1 MTASLTPPECDLR
14 GMPFMPVDLVRLF
27 DSDLYA
33 LSTGDEFKAAFTL
46 FGKSFLQV
54 PAGSLPSDDRIL
66 AHLSGAGA
74 RWAKVRDM
82 ALRGWIKCDDGRLYH
97 PVVAD
102 KALEAWKARI
112 AQRARTEAARQAKAA
127 QRQGGS
133 NVSGSGACHSVTGF
147 VTDTATTSVTDNV
160 TGSKGQGQ
168 GQLSKK
174 ESIPSL
180 RSGLSPAL
188 PTTPAGPASAA
199 PDARTALFR
208 EGLDRAVRLTG
219 KPPAA
224 CRAMLGRWLR
234 DAGDDA
240 ALLGLV
246 LAEAEAS
253 RPADPSA
260 WVVAAIQA
268 RVGLRH
274 SPQRQAANTGLRAAA
289 LANFQTIRPIFDLE
303 SFAEELPQ

>member
-1 MTASLTPPECDLR
+1 MNAPLTPPECDLR

-46 FGKSFLQV
+46 FGKAFLQV

-74 RWAKVRDM
+74 RWARVRDM
-82 ALRGWIKCDDGRLYH
+82 ALRGWIKCDDGRFYH

-127 QRQGGS
+127 QRQDGN
-133 NVSGSGACHSVTGF
+133 NVSGNGACQPVTASVT
-147 VTDTATTSVTDNV
+147 ASVTDNV
-160 TGSKGQGQ
+160 TASKGQGQGQ

-174 ESIPSL
+174 ESTPSL
-180 RSGLSPAL
+180 RSVVPTQAVNPKGCRLPEDWSP
-188 PTTPAGPASAA
+188 GP
-199 PDARTALFR
+199 
-208 EGLDRAVRLTG
+208 EDRAFAQTLS
-219 KPPAA
+219 
-224 CRAMLGRWLR
+224 L
-234 DAGDDA
+234 DAGRVAEGFRDYWHAKPGREAVKLDWPA
-240 ALLGLV
+240 TWRGWCRR
-246 LAEAEAS
+246 EAE
-253 RPADPSA
+253 RLP
-260 WVVAAIQA
+260 QA
-268 RVGLRH
+268 RQA
-274 SPQRQAANTGLRAAA
+274 QRQPANTGLRAAA
-289 LANFQTIRPIFDLE
+289 LANFQTIRPVFDLE

>member
-1 MTASLTPPECDLR
+1 MNAPLTPPECDLR

-133 NVSGSGACHSVTGF
+133 NVSGSGACHSVTGS
-147 VTDTATTSVTDNV
+147 VTDTPTTSVTDNV

-174 ESIPSL
+174 ERDTPSL
-180 RSGLSPAL
+180 RSVVPTQAANARGCRLPDDWSP
-188 PTTPAGPASAA
+188 GP
-199 PDARTALFR
+199 
-208 EGLDRAVRLTG
+208 EDRAFAQTLN
-219 KPPAA
+219 
-224 CRAMLGRWLR
+224 L
-234 DAGDDA
+234 DAGRVAEGFRDYWRAKAGREAVKLDWPA
-240 ALLGLV
+240 TWRGWCRR
-246 LAEAEAS
+246 EAE
-253 RPADPSA
+253 RLP
-260 WVVAAIQA
+260 QA
-268 RVGLRH
+268 RQA
-274 SPQRQAANTGLRAAA
+274 QRQPANTGLRAAA
-289 LANFQTIRPIFDLE
+289 LANFQNVRPIFDLE